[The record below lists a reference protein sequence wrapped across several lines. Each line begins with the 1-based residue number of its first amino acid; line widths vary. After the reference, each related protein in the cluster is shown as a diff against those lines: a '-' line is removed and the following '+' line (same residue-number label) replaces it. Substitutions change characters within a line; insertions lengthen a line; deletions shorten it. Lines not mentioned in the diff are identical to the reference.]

1 MRPKKRIPL
10 ISNSGLFELD
20 NSLEYDLKVEV
31 DESYKTKY
39 LKNVFYMSN
48 KLYLYFR
55 VKNIIKD
62 EGNVFLFITFPE
74 FPILEI
80 DNRTN
85 EQIKIYETKK
95 DEQ

>member
-1 MRPKKRIPL
+1 MI
-10 ISNSGLFELD
+10 
-20 NSLEYDLKVEV
+20 
-31 DESYKTKY
+31 
-39 LKNVFYMSN
+39 
-48 KLYLYFR
+48 YLYFR